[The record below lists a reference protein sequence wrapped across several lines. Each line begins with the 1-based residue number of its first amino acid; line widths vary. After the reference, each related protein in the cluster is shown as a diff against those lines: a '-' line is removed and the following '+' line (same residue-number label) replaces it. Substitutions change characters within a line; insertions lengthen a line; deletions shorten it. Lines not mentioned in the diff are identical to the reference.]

1 MNGDYTTRTL
11 TGNARYTYMIKL
23 GMSCVQ
29 LTDYEYVQTYGT
41 VMHDRRYWSII
52 IIHRVTCHV
61 CQILQVI

>member
-41 VMHDRRYWSII
+41 VMHDRR
-52 IIHRVTCHV
+52 
-61 CQILQVI
+61 